1 MSAVTTDVSPVE
13 LLAARVDR
21 AVSAAMQ
28 LDDAA
33 RDIAIEVKDA
43 TEAFHR
49 EALVTIVQH
58 LKADPRGKE
67 LLFELV
73 DDEGVYGLL
82 TLHGIVRTPP
92 LVRAEQAL
100 AAVRPYLESHGGDV
114 ELVDIDNGVAK
125 VRLLGSCNGCSM
137 SSQTLTNA
145 VQTALVDNVPE
156 IAGIEVVPTEP
167 EPTLIAPESLF
178 RRPDG
183 DLATNG
189 APGSTHETTPATTA
203 AAAAAS
209 HHDPSASGHDGWVRG
224 PALLELPDPG
234 LVRTDLDGGSFI
246 VVHDGGVITAF
257 RNECG
262 HLGLELD
269 DAEVGRGRVVCDHHG
284 FQFDVMTGAGLTD
297 PDAGLDPIP
306 SRVEGVHVW
315 LRPPEHR

>member
-1 MSAVTTDVSPVE
+1 MSTVTTDTSPVE
-13 LLAARVDR
+13 LLAGRVDR

-28 LDDAA
+28 LDQTA

-49 EALVTIVQH
+49 EALVTIVQR

-100 AAVRPYLESHGGDV
+100 ASVRPYLESHGGDV
-114 ELVDIDNGVAK
+114 ELVDIDDGVAK

-156 IAGIEVVPTEP
+156 IAGIEVVPTEA
-167 EPTLIAPESLF
+167 EPALIAPESLF
-178 RRPDG
+178 RRPDS
-183 DLATNG
+183 DAVTNG
-189 APGSTHETTPATTA
+189 APTSTQGATA
-203 AAAAAS
+203 AAEHDPAAS
-209 HHDPSASGHDGWVRG
+209 GRDGWVRG

-234 LVRTDLDGGSFI
+234 LVRTDIDGDSFI

>member
-1 MSAVTTDVSPVE
+1 MSATTTDATPVE
-13 LLAARVDR
+13 LLAGRVDR
-21 AVSAAMQ
+21 AVAAARQ

-33 RDIAIEVKDA
+33 RDVALEVKDA

-73 DDEGVYGLL
+73 DDEAVYGLL

-92 LVRAEQAL
+92 LLRAQQAL
-100 AAVRPYLESHGGDV
+100 ASVRPYLESHGGDV
-114 ELVDIDNGVAK
+114 ELVDIDDGVAK

-167 EPTLIAPESLF
+167 EPALIPPESLF
-178 RRPDG
+178 RRPGG
-183 DLATNG
+183 DAATNG
-189 APGSTHETTPATTA
+189 VNGTSPGAVASAPA
-203 AAAAAS
+203 AAQ
-209 HHDPSASGHDGWVRG
+209 HDPMATGRDGWVRG

-234 LVRTDLDGGSFI
+234 LVRADIDGNSFI
-246 VVHDGGVITAF
+246 VVRDGGVITAF

-269 DAEVGRGRVVCDHHG
+269 DAEVGRGRVVCEHHG

-297 PDAGLDPIP
+297 PGAGLDPIP